1 MQRMQPSTNILQ
13 QHIQRL
19 HPLSEAPLQ
28 VMLQAWQH
36 WQYPRE
42 YPLLREGSVSDYLYF
57 VEQGAVRIFYHK
69 HGKDITEWLA
79 LDEQFFF
86 SITSFFNRQPSKL
99 IIHTLEPSFVWGLHH
114 HQLMQLADE
123 YHEIEKWLRKAVTGS
138 LILSQQRM
146 ESIQFESAQERY
158 QKLLQQFPDIITR
171 VPGIYIAS
179 FLGITKETLSRIRS
193 QR

>member
-1 MQRMQPSTNILQ
+1 MQPSTYILQ

-19 HPLSEAPLQ
+19 HPLGEAPLQ
-28 VMLQAWQH
+28 AMLQAWQYWH
-36 WQYPRE
+36 CTKEQ
-42 YPLLREGSVSDYLYF
+42 PLLREGSVSDYLYF

-69 HGKDITEWLA
+69 HAKDITEWLA

-99 IIHTLEPSFVWGLHH
+99 IIHTLEPSLVWGLHH

-123 YHEIEKWLRKAVTGS
+123 HHDIEKWLRKAVTGS